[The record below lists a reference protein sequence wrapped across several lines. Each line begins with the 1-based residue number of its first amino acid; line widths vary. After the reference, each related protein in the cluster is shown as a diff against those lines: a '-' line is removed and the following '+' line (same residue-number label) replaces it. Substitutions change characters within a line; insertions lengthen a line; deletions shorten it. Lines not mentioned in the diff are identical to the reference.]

1 MQKMTTG
8 HTNRTLLWQIEVKVE
23 RLNQL
28 KTSRI
33 QKTGNHQN
41 FEQQEAPESA
51 KRESRMYLGI
61 QHQQDSLKI
70 SFLGSSPLWLPS
82 YTHFPLFLLLCLGIY
97 CFKLNFKTI
106 VQLNILGFEKFIF
119 RIP

>member
-33 QKTGNHQN
+33 QKTSQCKKLEITKTLNNRKPQK
-41 FEQQEAPESA
+41 AP
-51 KRESRMYLGI
+51 RERAECIWGFNTSETVLNLIPKLHSIIATML
-61 QHQQDSLKI
+61 QA
-70 SFLGSSPLWLPS
+70 SSPLLAS
-82 YTHFPLFLLLCLGIY
+82 LIGNLLF
-97 CFKLNFKTI
+97 
-106 VQLNILGFEKFIF
+106 
-119 RIP
+119 